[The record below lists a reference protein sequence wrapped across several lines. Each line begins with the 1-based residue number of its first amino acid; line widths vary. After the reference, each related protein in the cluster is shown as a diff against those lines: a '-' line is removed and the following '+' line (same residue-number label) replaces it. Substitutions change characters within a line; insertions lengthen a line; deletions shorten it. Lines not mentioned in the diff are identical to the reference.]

1 MSRATSVMIWSEI
14 CCTSYNVA
22 FLPLCCFVL
31 PSLSS
36 GIVCV
41 LGVRGWQEPDV
52 DCLLLIFSLALLVA
66 YPFSPAYRYRLVSL
80 DWRALHLSKDYRR
93 EINSKSRQL

>member
-1 MSRATSVMIWSEI
+1 MGAGGVEGDTCRGAVSHEEEKEIWADNK
-14 CCTSYNVA
+14 TLA
-22 FLPLCCFVL
+22 FVPTKKLPEV
-31 PSLSS
+31 
-36 GIVCV
+36 
-41 LGVRGWQEPDV
+41 V